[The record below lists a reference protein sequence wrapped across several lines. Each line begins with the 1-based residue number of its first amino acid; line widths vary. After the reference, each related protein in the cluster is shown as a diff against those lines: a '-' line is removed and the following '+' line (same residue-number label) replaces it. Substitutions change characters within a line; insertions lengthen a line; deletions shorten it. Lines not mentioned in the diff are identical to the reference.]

1 MSLTLIFR
9 KSFFVIYILIV
20 SGYFSFIGCNQTDK
34 PLQHKLAGAALG
46 TSYHISYLGE
56 EIDSLES
63 SIDSIVFVI
72 NHSLSTYQYN
82 SLISCFNL
90 NSDTLWENPNE
101 LKYFET
107 DMFHFK
113 YMIRLS
119 KEISE
124 KTIGAFDPSSGC
136 LFSEYSRAKAANE
149 LMNDSIIKSC
159 LQHQGMDKITFD
171 ILDYPFKLDS
181 FAQLNFN
188 AIAKGYLVDQ
198 IGEYFNHLRV
208 QNYMIE
214 VGGEVTAKGLN
225 QNNQLWKVGINNPVI
240 GADPFN
246 FFEIV
251 ELKDQALAT
260 SGNYQNFYI
269 VDSELIGH
277 TIDPQS
283 GKPIINEL
291 RSASVLNKSCAVAD
305 AYATAFMTLGL
316 EESKKIISND
326 SSLSAFLIYEKDS
339 TLEGVFIQ

>member
-1 MSLTLIFR
+1 MNHFKNISKGRLICL
-9 KSFFVIYILIV
+9 FFV
-20 SGYFSFIGCNQTDK
+20 FIFLQSCKSDQ
-34 PLQHKLAGAALG
+34 PLQQKLAGSALG
-46 TSYHISYLGE
+46 TTYHISYLGE
-56 EIDSLES
+56 EIDSLKS

-72 NHSLSTYQYN
+72 NHSLSTYQDN

-101 LKYFET
+101 LNYFET

-124 KTIGAFDPSSGC
+124 KTKGTFDPSSGC
-136 LFSEYSRAKAANE
+136 IFNEYSRAKAANE

-171 ILDYPFKLDS
+171 SLDYPYKLDS

-198 IGEYFNHLRV
+198 IGAYFNQLSV
-208 QNYMIE
+208 KNFMIE
-214 VGGEVTAKGLN
+214 VGGEVITKGMN
-225 QNNQLWKVGINNPVI
+225 QNNQLWKVGINTPLV

-269 VDSELIGH
+269 VDNELIGH

-305 AYATAFMTLGL
+305 AYATAFMTLGFD
-316 EESKKIISND
+316 ESKKIISSD
-326 SSLSAFLIYEKDS
+326 TSLSAFLIYEKDS
-339 TLEGVFIQ
+339 LLQGVFVQ

>member
-1 MSLTLIFR
+1 MNHFKNISKGRLICL
-9 KSFFVIYILIV
+9 FFV
-20 SGYFSFIGCNQTDK
+20 FIFLQSCKSDQ
-34 PLQHKLAGAALG
+34 PLQQKLAGSALG
-46 TSYHISYLGE
+46 TTYHISYLGE

-72 NHSLSTYQYN
+72 NHSLSTYQDN

-101 LKYFET
+101 LNYFET

-124 KTIGAFDPSSGC
+124 KTKGAFDPSSGC
-136 LFSEYSRAKAANE
+136 LFNEYSRAKVANE

-171 ILDYPFKLDS
+171 SLDYPFKLDS

-198 IGEYFNHLRV
+198 IGVYFNQLSV
-208 QNYMIE
+208 KNFMIE
-214 VGGEVTAKGLN
+214 VGGEVITKGMN
-225 QNNQLWKVGINNPVI
+225 QNNQLWKVGINTPLV

-269 VDSELIGH
+269 VDNELIGH

-305 AYATAFMTLGL
+305 AYATAFMTLGFD
-316 EESKKIISND
+316 ESKKIISSD
-326 SSLSAFLIYEKDS
+326 TSLSAFLIYEKDS
-339 TLEGVFIQ
+339 LLQGVFVQ

>member
-1 MSLTLIFR
+1 MNHFKNISKGRLICL
-9 KSFFVIYILIV
+9 FFV
-20 SGYFSFIGCNQTDK
+20 FIFLQSCKSDQ
-34 PLQHKLAGAALG
+34 PLQQKLAGSALG
-46 TSYHISYLGE
+46 TTYHISYLGE

-72 NHSLSTYQYN
+72 NHSLSTYQDN

-101 LKYFET
+101 LNYFET

-124 KTIGAFDPSSGC
+124 KTKGTFDPSSGC
-136 LFSEYSRAKAANE
+136 LFNEYSRAKAANE

-171 ILDYPFKLDS
+171 SLDYPYKLDS

-198 IGEYFNHLRV
+198 IGAYFNQLSV
-208 QNYMIE
+208 KNFMIE
-214 VGGEVTAKGLN
+214 VGGEVITKGMN
-225 QNNQLWKVGINNPVI
+225 QNNQLWKVGINTPLV

-269 VDSELIGH
+269 VDNELIGH

-305 AYATAFMTLGL
+305 AYATAFMTLGFD
-316 EESKKIISND
+316 ESKK
-326 SSLSAFLIYEKDS
+326 
-339 TLEGVFIQ
+339 